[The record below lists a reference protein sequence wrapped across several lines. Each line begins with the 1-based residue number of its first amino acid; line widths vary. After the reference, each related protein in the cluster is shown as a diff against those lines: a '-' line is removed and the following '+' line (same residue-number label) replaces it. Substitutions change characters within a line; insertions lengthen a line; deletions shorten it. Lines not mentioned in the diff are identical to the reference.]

1 MFAIREMAKIPL
13 FLAKQQPSSLWKCFL
28 NFNMLNNLSILLKL
42 FCSKVWSGTWDC
54 SFVVSTQVMSLLEVQ
69 TTLWITGPCC
79 CCSVT
84 QSCPTLCN
92 PMNCST
98 PGLPVLHH
106 LPEFAQV
113 HVHCISD
120 AIQLSHPVMTSFLSA
135 LNLSQH
141 QGLFHDLAVHI
152 RWPKYWSFSF
162 SISPST
168 EYSGLI
174 SFKINCFDLL
184 AVQWT
189 LKSLLQHI
197 VQRHQFFATLPSLQ
211 SSSHNCTWPLRRP
224 QPWLY
229 GPLSAEWCVCFSTHC
244 LVIAFLP
251 RSNHLLISWLQSP
264 STVILEPNKRES
276 VTASTFSPSICH
288 DLMGP
293 DTMILIFL
301 KYLVLS
307 QLFHSPSSPS
317 SKGFLVI
324 FLSFCESNFLHFLSL
339 EWYHLHIWG
348 CWCFSWLS
356 WFQLV
361 THPANHFS
369 WCAQHI
375 G

>member
-1 MFAIREMAKIPL
+1 MFVIGEMAKIPL

-28 NFNMLNNLSILLKL
+28 NFNMQNNLSILLKL

-69 TTLWITGPCC
+69 TTLWITEPSC

-84 QSCPTLCN
+84 HSCPTLCN

-113 HVHCISD
+113 HFHCISD
-120 AIQLSHPVMTSFLSA
+120 AIQPSHPVMTSFLSA
-135 LNLSQH
+135 LNLSQY
-141 QGLFHDLAVHI
+141 QGLFHEFAVHI

-174 SFKINCFDLL
+174 SFKIDYFDLL

-229 GPLSAEWCVCFSTHC
+229 GPLSTEWCVCFSTHC

-264 STVILEPNKRES
+264 STVILEPNKRKS
-276 VTASTFSPSICH
+276 VTASTFSPFYLPWLNGARYH
-288 DLMGP
+288 DL
-293 DTMILIFL
+293 
-301 KYLVLS
+301 
-307 QLFHSPSSPS
+307 
-317 SKGFLVI
+317 
-324 FLSFCESNFLHFLSL
+324 NF
-339 EWYHLHIWG
+339 
-348 CWCFSWLS
+348 
-356 WFQLV
+356 
-361 THPANHFS
+361 
-369 WCAQHI
+369 
-375 G
+375 